1 MKGNFG
7 NLAVTICSLALVGGC
22 ATSAIDTTAPDDGDV
37 AVIGKFE
44 LIRNGAQVDVGEGF
58 FANHATLLFSRQG
71 EGEEIVGTVGSD
83 GQFTWYLAPGDYHV
97 SAVSFSNRGERVEP
111 DVSLN
116 FSVAPDAGAVYIGT
130 ISLETSFDNG
140 YFGTDARLSGATV
153 QNDCNAECANRL
165 RELDLSNGDL
175 VVSML
180 HRPGR

>member
-1 MKGNFG
+1 MMKSTF
-7 NLAVTICSLALVGGC
+7 
-22 ATSAIDTTAPDDGDV
+22 
-37 AVIGKFE
+37 
-44 LIRNGAQVDVGEGF
+44 
-58 FANHATLLFSRQG
+58 
-71 EGEEIVGTVGSD
+71 GSD

-130 ISLETSFDNG
+130 ISLETSFDYG
-140 YFGTDARLSGATV
+140 YFGTDARLSGASV
-153 QNDCNAECANRL
+153 QNDCNAECTERL
-165 RELDLSNGDL
+165 RVLDLSNGDL